1 MPHINLARPNSCAA
15 TAPDALTGRRRFG
28 LVCAAVLLVVPS
40 PAFADEPAA
49 SEKSDETWQVVYLG
63 GSRVGYA
70 HATTENRRR
79 DDGRKV
85 IASDLV
91 MHLKITR
98 FNATLS
104 MTTQQYTEED
114 EDGNLLGF
122 RFRMENPPV
131 SSMST
136 VGTIADGKL
145 QLETTNGGRTTTSTQ
160 DWDPTVKSPAW
171 QDRNLLETPLK
182 PGESREFTMFEPQMN
197 KSMTVKLTDKG
208 MAKTKLLSGEER
220 ELHHVAITQSLL
232 PDVVVDT
239 YLDEANRPLKTDMGL
254 LQMVMYTVDKETAL
268 KELANEP
275 LDLAVETLVKVAP
288 IKDAYDTHK
297 VVYRIEV
304 ASGDAAARF
313 AQGATQSVTAG
324 GDKVADVTVTR
335 LKPTDARGDDTAG
348 PDFLKSTQYLECE
361 DPEVRAHADKA
372 GGDLK
377 DPVEIALA
385 MEKYVHTEMK
395 DKNFATGL
403 ATASEVARKMEG
415 DCTEH
420 AVLLAAMLRA
430 KEVPSRVAIGMVYA
444 DKLSAFA
451 GHMWTEALLNGVWVP
466 LDATLGRGG
475 IGAAHIKVSDSSL
488 AENAPTP
495 VTAFLPMVHLLGQ
508 MKIEVVASE

>member
-1 MPHINLARPNSCAA
+1 
-15 TAPDALTGRRRFG
+15 
-28 LVCAAVLLVVPS
+28 
-40 PAFADEPAA
+40 
-49 SEKSDETWQVVYLG
+49 
-63 GSRVGYA
+63 
-70 HATTENRRR
+70 
-79 DDGRKV
+79 
-85 IASDLV
+85 
-91 MHLKITR
+91 
-98 FNATLS
+98 
-104 MTTQQYTEED
+104 
-114 EDGNLLGF
+114 
-122 RFRMENPPV
+122 
-131 SSMST
+131 
-136 VGTIADGKL
+136 
-145 QLETTNGGRTTTSTQ
+145 
-160 DWDPTVKSPAW
+160 
-171 QDRNLLETPLK
+171 
-182 PGESREFTMFEPQMN
+182 
-197 KSMTVKLTDKG
+197 
-208 MAKTKLLSGEER
+208 
-220 ELHHVAITQSLL
+220 
-232 PDVVVDT
+232 
-239 YLDEANRPLKTDMGL
+239 MGL
-254 LQMVMYTVDKETAL
+254 LQMVLYTVDKETAL
-268 KELANEP
+268 KELVNEP